1 MSERMAW
8 AAIAALSGE
17 DPVGISQPE
26 RSRLRNRLAHLRED
40 DNPAA
45 LLSSWMPRRGDRR
58 RFSAPSPDALDFVRD
73 DPRIA
78 LSGISDPRSGI
89 SGGSV
94 VEGWV
99 RKPEDIDDLIAD
111 HLLLP
116 NIAGH
121 VVLHVGRNI
130 DGPVPIGLVM
140 ADLADWNGPRE
151 DGEVTRLVTR
161 T

>member
-1 MSERMAW
+1 MRTRSAFRSQNVLDSETASPTFARTTTRQPCFRHGCR
-8 AAIAALSGE
+8 GE
-17 DPVGISQPE
+17 VIG
-26 RSRLRNRLAHLRED
+26 
-40 DNPAA
+40 
-45 LLSSWMPRRGDRR
+45 GG
-58 RFSAPSPDALDFVRD
+58 SAPPHPTLSISCETT
-73 DPRIA
+73 PRIA

-121 VVLHVGRNI
+121 VVLHFGRNI